1 MAYTQHSGR
10 MTKLKGQA
18 ASLAPGVILAVL
30 MAARPAG
37 AADECGV
44 DGPGADTLTCP
55 GGAYLN
61 GITYEDSDGLTLI
74 LDDPTLTA
82 EGGSGDVVTVQ
93 SNTTTSEDVVII
105 ARQFDTVLLQTNG
118 EVGINAV
125 NRGFGRAE
133 VQLESGVIRKSDSND
148 RNFGISAVIANPLNS
163 SDAFT
168 HISGGLIETAAEF
181 GVASNTSMSGS
192 GTARALMTGGTIRTT
207 GRNSAGLA
215 GSTFSVGGTGSV
227 SIRMSGGDI
236 STLGDGGFLGGL
248 SPHGIYALTTTL
260 GDASIFMDG
269 GSVSTSGVHAYG
281 ILSDLE
287 FGLGPIIGGT
297 NTISAHLAGGAVSTQ
312 GDNSHGMVARTFLTT
327 SAADARARIDNGTI
341 TVGGAETVGM
351 FADNWGRGLS
361 EAIMTG
367 GVITNSGLNGKGIMA
382 RVRDRASGQVAR
394 VAVSGGTINTTGAGG
409 YAIHLRSEIDAAV
422 ELDMTGGTITTT
434 GATAHGVF
442 AERSE
447 FFGDDAIDV
456 SITGGTVTTSGA
468 GAHGVYALNV
478 SEGDTRV
485 LTGTDISA
493 FGEGA
498 DAIRV
503 DARVGTFDVDV
514 TAGQVRSDHSNGVAI
529 RTLGAA
535 GGTIAIHADAVI
547 AGAGSGFDIIDGD
560 GSTALQVAGSVQKS
574 IDMGAGDDSATFTSG
589 SLVSGPEILMGEG
602 SDTAIV
608 EGNAD
613 LSAVTSLNG
622 DSDDSGTD
630 LGTDRLTVRGSATFE
645 QRLALDGWEVLTVE
659 GTSLN
664 VFSDYDLGSLANE
677 GLFLRD
683 GARFNIHGPN
693 SLTGNVDIAQGSLYQ
708 LAPAAVAIGG
718 GAIEINGSVLNAGT
732 LSVQNGQAGGS
743 AQINGDYAGGGVLAL
758 DVDFG
763 TANAD
768 TLDVRGDVTAPG
780 TVISIADTSTVAA
793 SGADITLVT
802 VSGTTSEGDFLLSG
816 GAVTS
821 GAYSYTLN
829 QTGSSWMLTPG
840 FSAAAGAYQSAGFVL
855 GAFAAHAGLIE
866 RTSGATMSQGASAG
880 VASARGAWVQAS
892 GSRFDL
898 TSAGLAPTS
907 LSGSTQRLQFGY
919 ETRAEMD
926 GAGQWVFGL
935 TGQIGSLSASSFNSG
950 GSSRIKA
957 DAVGIGATATWYG
970 AGGFYVDTQATVT
983 RLSVDYASNGVTIA
997 SGETTLAYGL
1007 SVEAGQRIALNSVE
1021 SITPQ
1026 IQLSWAHVSGQRF
1039 MDSQGTFV
1047 EVASHDRVIGRMGF
1061 TYERRNPRAVGGP
1074 SAFYASANIL
1084 HDFSAGSGAVISGTA
1099 LDADFGDTWIDIG
1112 LGVSK
1117 TWDRNKTVYADV
1129 AYRRGF
1135 DNDSSGISL
1144 NAGFKMT
1151 W

>member
-10 MTKLKGQA
+10 MTKLKGQT

-82 EGGSGDVVTVQ
+82 EGSDTAAVTLRSNATTTEDVAVIVRQLGTITQSGD
-93 SNTTTSEDVVII
+93 
-105 ARQFDTVLLQTNG
+105 ARAAI
-118 EVGINAV
+118 EVD
-125 NRGFGRAE
+125 NRGLGGARIEFEGGII
-133 VQLESGVIRKSDSND
+133 QTPDFFD
-148 RNFGISAVIANPLNS
+148 PFFGIWSSVTNTAAT
-163 SDAFT
+163 SDAIT
-168 HISGGLIETAAEF
+168 IVRGGLIETSTGLGA
-181 GVASNTSMSGS
+181 VATTNGA
-192 GTARALMTGGTIRTT
+192 GTAHAIMTGGTIRTSSSDGAGLSVSVAGSEMGASGLVQMSGGEIST
-207 GRNSAGLA
+207 SGIGGSFAGLA
-215 GSTFSVGGTGSV
+215 PYGLYAFGAESNNVTALMEGGS
-227 SIRMSGGDI
+227 I
-236 STLGDGGFLGGL
+236 STTGEG
-248 SPHGIYALTTTL
+248 
-260 GDASIFMDG
+260 
-269 GSVSTSGVHAYG
+269 AYG
-281 ILSDLE
+281 VLSDLQ
-287 FGLGPIIGGT
+287 GLSGAPFADLTTAMALMTGGT
-297 NTISAHLAGGAVSTQ
+297 VTTQ
-312 GDNSHGMVARTFLTT
+312 GDESHGVVARSFL
-327 SAADARARIDNGTI
+327 SGFLSNAHARIDDGTI
-341 TVGGAETVGM
+341 TISGRDTVGLL
-351 FADNWGRGLS
+351 AANYSRGVA
-361 EAIMTG
+361 EAMITG
-367 GVITNSGLNGKGIMA
+367 GRIINSGLNGVGISAWTANTSISEPA
-382 RVRDRASGQVAR
+382 RLII
-394 VAVSGGTINTTGAGG
+394 SGGSITTSGDGGFGA
-409 YAIHLRSEIDAAV
+409 YARTGNNAGID
-422 ELDMTGGTITTT
+422 LDMTGGTITTT
-434 GATAHGVF
+434 GDTAHGVF
-442 AERSE
+442 AERNL
-447 FFGDDAIDV
+447 FFQDDAIDV

-514 TAGQVRSDHSNGVAI
+514 TAGQVRSEHSNGVTI

-535 GGTIAIHADAVI
+535 GGTIAIHADALI
-547 AGAGSGFDIIDGD
+547 AGAGAGFDIIDGD
-560 GSTALQVAGSVQKS
+560 GSTTLQVAGSVQRS
-574 IDMGAGDDSATFTSG
+574 IDLGAGDDSATFTAG

-630 LGTDRLTVRGSATFE
+630 LGTDRLTVRGSATSE

-708 LAPAAVAIGG
+708 LAPAGVAIGG
-718 GAIEINGSVLNAGT
+718 GAIEISGSVRNAGT

-763 TANAD
+763 TADAD

-793 SGADITLVT
+793 NGADITLVT
-802 VSGTTSEGDFLLSG
+802 VSGSTSEGDFLLSG

-855 GAFAAHAGLIE
+855 GAFAAHSGLIE
-866 RTSGATMSQGASAG
+866 RTSGATSSQGASAG

-898 TSAGLAPTS
+898 TSAGLAPTT

-919 ETRAEMD
+919 ETRAETD

-935 TGQIGSLSASSFNSG
+935 TGQIGSLSASSFNTG

-970 AGGFYVDTQATVT
+970 TGGFYVDTQATVT
-983 RLSVDYASNGVTIA
+983 RLSVDYAANGVTIA

-1007 SVEAGQRIALNSVE
+1007 SVEAGQRIALNAVE

-1039 MDSQGTFV
+1039 TDSQGTFV
-1047 EVASHDRVIGRMGF
+1047 DVASHDRVIGRMGV
-1061 TYERRNPRAVGGP
+1061 TYERRNPRAAGGP

-1112 LGVSK
+1112 LGVTK

-1129 AYRRGF
+1129 SYRRGF
-1135 DNDSSGISL
+1135 DNDSSGVSL